1 MYNVAVCDDTEEE
14 RLQAAEYAGRFFER
28 EGIEV
33 HMPPEGSFWSRAGS
47 MICIFWM
54 C

>member
-33 HMPPEGSFWSRAGS
+33 RIDTYAAGRTED
-47 MICIFWM
+47 ILNRKYWII
-54 C
+54 

>member
-1 MYNVAVCDDTEEE
+1 MREWVPGMYNVAICDDTEEE

-33 HMPPEGSFWSRAGS
+33 HIDTYAA
-47 MICIFWM
+47 
-54 C
+54 